1 MAKSP
6 AIAEFVSQALSI
18 PISQLPRHLASFPRR
33 WPFPRGDLY
42 HWIPL
47 LNRFDTILEQFSQEY
62 GLSSGPQTRPFGRTL
77 LARGA
82 AEENTL
88 VAIKGTSTEDLDK
101 LGFGWDGDRH
111 LVDSILVFSRM
122 LLENCGN
129 RSLYNSSDRLGDIL
143 NTTDLSLLTSALHL
157 AVRLAQRF
165 HASRQRSSNASQH
178 LNNALLAS
186 HYNIDLEKV
195 QKLANPFVK
204 ALPQTLTGAEVSS
217 TPAVTPI
224 TKGKEKAHSSPL
236 NLIHPSDM
244 LALATD
250 ESSVTNGPSPQ
261 DGTED
266 NAGHSSWE
274 DWASVSMRYY
284 HNSDP
289 ARDEKK
295 PRMTVPIS
303 PTTPTPVRRPS
314 GLSRHS
320 RLPNSDEAI
329 EAPSAL
335 PAAKPEESTSGGM
348 RTMTIPHGKISTL
361 PIEEIIQSSIGD
373 LPKEHHYELLT
384 KLRIAY
390 AMSSSL
396 HSRQQMLGI
405 RLLAITNLAYIFPEP
420 SFQQKILQLDSDE
433 PRRLQIAY
441 QLTDLIHPPGN
452 RSRIPTKL
460 QTLALGTLEA
470 FSKHK
475 AKVPDVC
482 AALNINVKHGVL
494 FYALREA
501 TADLAVEDT
510 PDDGLDGDEWREAL
524 FSLLDALP
532 ASTIR
537 TGETLIAAGLLDILI
552 EILTLRTDKAE
563 RTHPRILTFLNTIIY
578 SVRDAFQTLANSKG
592 LDTISDLI
600 AYEVQSSLERARNGE
615 GLPPNVRN
623 QATDYWIP
631 FYQQWTLRWLF
642 KFVNHMMSH
651 GNGNFDRL
659 LRNLIDSSQLL
670 SGLRTVIVNA
680 KMFGSSVW
688 SGAVNIM
695 SAFIH
700 NEPTSYAVIAEAG
713 LSKGFLEA
721 ITSQPLTD
729 PLKSDADSQRPEALR
744 SSTASDHLDVENVE
758 DLKADNSEAK
768 TKRQGKNPLAQ
779 GILPATDA
787 IVTIPQAF
795 GAICLNHTGRT
806 LFMKSN
812 ALQKFFEIFES
823 SDHVKS
829 MNLEGELARLLGSSF
844 DELVRHHPPLRS
856 GVQDSVIRMLER
868 VGDLCTSRATKLGVG
883 AKLWIEEND
892 TEVTDSAYR
901 GFENSPSS
909 AMQSSSVLNPVNE
922 GSSDA
927 VMTDA
932 APETGS
938 SGTAALSPEKEDEKN
953 GPMTSTFINVAMKFL
968 AGFFENSTLCAEF
981 IERGGF
987 EFVLEFVKN
996 PSLPYDFNNHP
1007 ASQEL
1012 ARVVHMLAEQKPHL
1026 VLPSIVKIAQSAAD
1040 DLTTFTNYAGE
1051 FTTFREF
1058 ISPPPLKPFGFE
1070 TGEKTKTSVDG
1081 TKITKSLVKVH
1092 TLSVILQETFS
1103 QPIYNSRTSH
1113 TFFSQVNLADMYIS
1127 LIKSLGR
1134 LHKACVWEDI
1144 LLQESIPEKWKE
1156 TTRIKGFGMGI
1167 EDADEIFG
1175 FIGRRESVDESPF
1188 NEADIAPSFAQH
1200 GESESNNVS
1209 MASKKANK
1217 APSSKEERSPYFKN
1231 ARTLRYLLNQ
1241 VPSSIVP
1248 FLQGLGKTLIAKRRP
1263 EAYQRQNAYMVAK
1276 AISDS
1281 ILDQLK
1287 YETPRKANSVQQRYA
1302 YWIVILTSVSEL
1314 LMEGTLT
1321 SLLLP
1326 QFVRIETERRLA
1338 DNNFRPVGSAPSA
1351 LFDFSSTSF
1360 QRWWRP
1366 NCHERIALGVSSGS
1380 QVVPRPNKHD
1390 RRRRPRGKAEF
1401 RLWGH

>member
-1 MAKSP
+1 MN
-6 AIAEFVSQALSI
+6 QALSI
-18 PISQLPRHLASFPRR
+18 PISQLPKHLASFPRR

-47 LNRFDTILEQFSQEY
+47 LNRFDIILEQFNQEY
-62 GLSSGPQTRPFGRTL
+62 GLSSGPQTHQFGRNL
-77 LARGA
+77 LATGA
-82 AEENTL
+82 AEENPL
-88 VAIKGTSTEDLDK
+88 VPIAGTSTEDLDK
-101 LGFGWDGDRH
+101 LGFESDGDRH
-111 LVDSILVFSRM
+111 LVDSILVFSRV

-157 AVRLAQRF
+157 AVRLAQRY
-165 HASRQRSSNASQH
+165 HASRQRGSNASQH

-204 ALPQTLTGAEVSS
+204 ALPQPLTGAELSS
-217 TPAVTPI
+217 APAITPTA
-224 TKGKEKAHSSPL
+224 KGKEKAYSSPS

-250 ESSVTNGPSPQ
+250 ESSLTNGSPSQ

-274 DWASVSMRYY
+274 DWARISMRYY
-284 HNSDP
+284 HNSDSL
-289 ARDEKK
+289 RDEKK
-295 PRMTVPIS
+295 PGMIVPIS

-314 GLSRHS
+314 GLSRNS
-320 RLPNSDEAI
+320 RLPNSDEAT
-329 EAPSAL
+329 EASGAL
-335 PAAKPEESTSGGM
+335 PAGKSEEPTSAGM
-348 RTMTIPHGKISTL
+348 RTITIPYGKISTL
-361 PIEEIIQSSIGD
+361 PIEEIIQSPICD

-390 AMSSSL
+390 ALSSSP

-405 RLLAITNLAYIFPEP
+405 RLLAITNLAYIYPETL
-420 SFQQKILQLDSDE
+420 FQQKILQLDSDE
-433 PRRLQIAY
+433 PRRLQIVY
-441 QLTDLIHPPGN
+441 QLTDLIHPPRN
-452 RSRIPTKL
+452 RSRIPTRL

-475 AKVPDVC
+475 AKAPDVC

-501 TADLAVEDT
+501 TADLAVEDA
-510 PDDGLDGDEWREAL
+510 PGDGLEGDEWREAL

-552 EILTLRTDKAE
+552 EILTLRTAKAE

-615 GLPPNVRN
+615 GLPRNVRN

-670 SGLRTVIVNA
+670 NGLRTVIVNA

-721 ITSQPLTD
+721 ITSHPLTD
-729 PLKSDADSQRPEALR
+729 PSRPDSESQRPEANR
-744 SSTASDHLDVENVE
+744 SPTASGHIDAELAE
-758 DLKADNSEAK
+758 DLKAENSEA
-768 TKRQGKNPLAQ
+768 RAERSEKNLLAQ

-795 GAICLNHTGRT
+795 GAICLNNTGMT
-806 LFMKSN
+806 LFMKSD

-844 DELVRHHPPLRS
+844 DELVRHHPRLKN
-856 GVQDSVIRMLER
+856 GVLDSVIRMLER
-868 VGDLCTSRATKLGVG
+868 VGSLCTSRATKLGLG
-883 AKLWIEEND
+883 AKLWVEDEDAEVADSTYPGIEK
-892 TEVTDSAYR
+892 
-901 GFENSPSS
+901 SPSDVIV
-909 AMQSSSVLNPVNE
+909 SSSDLNSTTE
-922 GSSDA
+922 GNGDA
-927 VMTDA
+927 VMTDVA
-932 APETGS
+932 QEVGS
-938 SGTAALSPEKEDEKN
+938 SSITEFGPGKEDERN
-953 GPMTSTFINVAMKFL
+953 GPTTSTFINVAMKFL
-968 AGFFENSTLCAEF
+968 AGFFENSTLCAAF

-987 EFVLEFVKN
+987 ECVLEFVKN

-1026 VLPSIVKIAQSAAD
+1026 VLPSIVKLAQSAAD
-1040 DLTTFTNYAGE
+1040 DLTNFTEYAGE
-1051 FTTFREF
+1051 STTFQEF
-1058 ISPPPLKPFGFE
+1058 ISTPPLKPIGFGIGE
-1070 TGEKTKTSVDG
+1070 TTKTSLDG
-1081 TKITKSLVKVH
+1081 TAIVKSLVKVH

-1103 QPIYNSRTSH
+1103 QPIFNARTSH
-1113 TFFSQVNLADMYIS
+1113 TFFSQVNLADMYVS

-1144 LLQESIPEKWKE
+1144 LLQECIPEKWKE
-1156 TTRIKGFGMGI
+1156 ITRIKGFGIGI

-1175 FIGRRESVDESPF
+1175 LIGRRESDDESPF
-1188 NEADIAPSFAQH
+1188 DETDLIPEPSSFVQT
-1200 GESESNNVS
+1200 GESGSINVS
-1209 MASKKANK
+1209 MALKKASK
-1217 APSSKEERSPYFKN
+1217 TPPSKEEKSPQVKN

-1281 ILDQLK
+1281 ILEELR
-1287 YETPRKANSVQQRYA
+1287 YETPRKANSLQHRYA
-1302 YWIVILTSVSEL
+1302 YWIVILTSISEL
-1314 LMEGTLT
+1314 LMEGTV
-1321 SLLLP
+1321 SPLP
-1326 QFVRIETERRLA
+1326 LCRFLQIEA
-1338 DNNFRPVGSAPSA
+1338 
-1351 LFDFSSTSF
+1351 
-1360 QRWWRP
+1360 
-1366 NCHERIALGVSSGS
+1366 
-1380 QVVPRPNKHD
+1380 
-1390 RRRRPRGKAEF
+1390 
-1401 RLWGH
+1401 

>member
-1 MAKSP
+1 M
-6 AIAEFVSQALSI
+6 
-18 PISQLPRHLASFPRR
+18 
-33 WPFPRGDLY
+33 
-42 HWIPL
+42 
-47 LNRFDTILEQFSQEY
+47 
-62 GLSSGPQTRPFGRTL
+62 
-77 LARGA
+77 
-82 AEENTL
+82 EENTL
-88 VAIKGTSTEDLDK
+88 VPIKGTSTEDLDK

-111 LVDSILVFSRM
+111 LVDSILIFSRM

-157 AVRLAQRF
+157 AVRLAQRY
-165 HASRQRSSNASQH
+165 HAARQRGSNASQH

-195 QKLANPFVK
+195 QKLANPFMK
-204 ALPQTLTGAEVSS
+204 ALPQPPVGAEILS
-217 TPAVTPI
+217 TPATV
-224 TKGKEKAHSSPL
+224 KGKERAHSSQSNPV
-236 NLIHPSDM
+236 HPSDM
-244 LALATD
+244 LTLATD
-250 ESSVTNGPSPQ
+250 ESSVNNGTPTQ
-261 DGTED
+261 DGAENNT
-266 NAGHSSWE
+266 GHSSWE
-274 DWASVSMRYY
+274 DWACVSLRYY

-295 PRMTVPIS
+295 PRTTLPVS
-303 PTTPTPVRRPS
+303 PTTPTHIRRPS

-320 RLPNSDEAI
+320 RFPNPEEAT
-329 EAPSAL
+329 EVPSLL
-335 PAAKPEESTSGGM
+335 PAAKPEEPAPGGM
-348 RTMTIPHGKISTL
+348 RTMTISYGTISTL
-361 PIEEIIQSSIGD
+361 PIEEIIQSSVGD

-390 AMSSSL
+390 ALSSSL
-396 HSRQQMLGI
+396 QSRQQMLGI
-405 RLLAITNLAYIFPEP
+405 RLLAITNLAYIFSETL
-420 SFQQKILQLDSDE
+420 FQQRILQLDSDE

-475 AKVPDVC
+475 AKAPDVC

-501 TADLAVEDT
+501 TADLAVEDA
-510 PDDGLDGDEWREAL
+510 PDDGLEGDEWREAL

-532 ASTIR
+532 ASTVR

-563 RTHPRILTFLNTIIY
+563 RSHPRILTFLNTIIY

-600 AYEVQSSLERARNGE
+600 AYEVQSSLERALNGK
-615 GLPPNVRN
+615 GLPQNVRN

-631 FYQQWTLRWLF
+631 IYQQWTLRWLF

-721 ITSQPLTD
+721 ITSHPLTD
-729 PLKSDADSQRPEALR
+729 SLSPDPDPQRPEPLR
-744 SSTASDHLDVENVE
+744 SPTADDHLHKEHVE
-758 DLKADNSEAK
+758 DPEAGNPEAGAKPLDK
-768 TKRQGKNPLAQ
+768 TELAQ

-795 GAICLNHTGRT
+795 GAICLNNTGMT
-806 LFMKSN
+806 LFMKSD

-823 SDHVKS
+823 SDHVKA

-844 DELVRHHPPLRS
+844 DELVRHHPNLKN
-856 GVQDSVIRMLER
+856 GVLDSVIRMLER
-868 VGDLCTSRATKLGVG
+868 VGDLCTSRATKLGIG
-883 AKLWIEEND
+883 AKLWAEEKDAEVPEFAYSGIEE
-892 TEVTDSAYR
+892 V
-901 GFENSPSS
+901 PSNIMRS
-909 AMQSSSVLNPVNE
+909 GSNLNPTNE
-922 GSSDA
+922 GDDDA

-932 APETGS
+932 AQEAGLLSITEPS
-938 SGTAALSPEKEDEKN
+938 SDKEDEKN
-953 GPMTSTFINVAMKFL
+953 APVTCTFINVAMKFL
-968 AGFFENSTLCAEF
+968 AGFFENPTLCAAF

-987 EFVLEFVKN
+987 ECVLEFVTN

-1007 ASQEL
+1007 ASHEL

-1026 VLPSIVKIAQSAAD
+1026 VLPSIVKLAQGAAD
-1040 DLTTFTNYAGE
+1040 DLATFTNFAGE
-1051 FTTFREF
+1051 ITTFREF
-1058 ISPPPLKPFGFE
+1058 ISTLPFQPTESE
-1070 TGEKTKTSVDG
+1070 TSVKTKTSADG
-1081 TKITKSLVKVH
+1081 TTIVKSLVKVH
-1092 TLSVILQETFS
+1092 TLAVILHETFS
-1103 QPIYNSRTSH
+1103 QPIYNSRTNH
-1113 TFFSQVNLADMYIS
+1113 TFFSQVNLADMYVS

-1134 LHKACVWEDI
+1134 LHQVCAWEEILVQECV
-1144 LLQESIPEKWKE
+1144 PEKWKE
-1156 TTRIKGFGMGI
+1156 PTRVKDFEVGI
-1167 EDADEIFG
+1167 EDADEILG
-1175 FIGRRESVDESPF
+1175 LIGRRESVDDSPF
-1188 NEADIAPSFAQH
+1188 DEADILSDPNSFAQT
-1200 GESESNNVS
+1200 GESGSINVS
-1209 MASKKANK
+1209 MNSKKASK
-1217 APSSKEERSPYFKN
+1217 APVNKDERTSQFRN
-1231 ARTLRYLLNQ
+1231 ARTLRYLLSQ
-1241 VPSSIVP
+1241 VSSSIIP

-1263 EAYQRQNAYMVAK
+1263 EPYQRQNAYMVAK

-1287 YETPRKANSVQQRYA
+1287 FETPRKAHSLHHRYT
-1302 YWIVILTSVSEL
+1302 YWNLILTSISEL
-1314 LMEGTLT
+1314 LMEGTLIP
-1321 SLLLP
+1321 LP
-1326 QFVRIETERRLA
+1326 L
-1338 DNNFRPVGSAPSA
+1338 P
-1351 LFDFSSTSF
+1351 LF
-1360 QRWWRP
+1360 P
-1366 NCHERIALGVSSGS
+1366 EKEI
-1380 QVVPRPNKHD
+1380 
-1390 RRRRPRGKAEF
+1390 
-1401 RLWGH
+1401 

>member
-1 MAKSP
+1 M
-6 AIAEFVSQALSI
+6 LL
-18 PISQLPRHLASFPRR
+18 PISQLPKHLASFPRR

-47 LNRFDTILEQFSQEY
+47 LNRFDIILEQFNQEY
-62 GLSSGPQTRPFGRTL
+62 GLGSGPQTRPFGRTL
-77 LARGA
+77 LVRGA
-82 AEENTL
+82 AEENPL
-88 VAIKGTSTEDLDK
+88 LPIKGTGTEDLDQ

-111 LVDSILVFSRM
+111 LVDSILVFSRV

-129 RSLYNSSDRLGDIL
+129 RSLYNSSDRLGEIL

-157 AVRLAQRF
+157 AVRLAQRY
-165 HASRQRSSNASQH
+165 HASRQRGSNASQH

-204 ALPQTLTGAEVSS
+204 AVPSVLTGAELSS
-217 TPAVTPI
+217 TPATTP
-224 TKGKEKAHSSPL
+224 TVKGKEKAHSSSS

-250 ESSVTNGPSPQ
+250 GSSITNGSTAQ
-261 DGTED
+261 DED
-266 NAGHSSWE
+266 YAGHSSWE
-274 DWASVSMRYY
+274 DWARVSMRYY

-289 ARDEKK
+289 VRDEKK
-295 PRMTVPIS
+295 PRMTAPVS
-303 PTTPTPVRRPS
+303 PATPTPVRRPS

-320 RLPNSDEAI
+320 RLPNSDETI

-335 PAAKPEESTSGGM
+335 PTAKLEEPNLGGM
-348 RTMTIPHGKISTL
+348 RTMTIPYGTISTS
-361 PIEEIIQSSIGD
+361 PIEEIIQSSISD

-390 AMSSSL
+390 ALSSSL

-405 RLLAITNLAYIFPEP
+405 RLLAITNLAYILPETL
-420 SFQQKILQLDSDE
+420 FQQKILQLDSDE

-452 RSRIPTKL
+452 RKRIPTKL

-475 AKVPDVC
+475 AKAPDVC

-501 TADLAVEDT
+501 TADLAVEDA
-510 PDDGLDGDEWREAL
+510 PDDGLEGDEWREAL

-532 ASTIR
+532 PSTVR

-552 EILTLRTDKAE
+552 EILTLRTAKAE

-578 SVRDAFQTLANSKG
+578 TVRDAFQTLANSKG

-600 AYEVQSSLERARNGE
+600 AYEVQSSLERARSGQ
-615 GLPPNVRN
+615 GLPQNVRN

-721 ITSQPLTD
+721 ITSHPLTD
-729 PLKSDADSQRPEALR
+729 PSRPDPDSQPPEAHRLL
-744 SSTASDHLDVENVE
+744 TASDHLDPERV
-758 DLKADNSEAK
+758 DGAKAENSEAR
-768 TKRQGKNPLAQ
+768 TQRSEKNSLAQ

-795 GAICLNHTGRT
+795 GAICLNNTGMT
-806 LFMKSN
+806 LFMRSD

-844 DELVRHHPPLRS
+844 DELVRHHPRLRT
-856 GVQDSVIRMLER
+856 GVLDSVIRMLER
-868 VGDLCTSRATKLGVG
+868 VEQLCTSRATKLGVG
-883 AKLWIEEND
+883 AKLWFDEKD
-892 TEVTDSAYR
+892 AEVTDSAYP
-901 GFENSPSS
+901 GAEKSPSN
-909 AMQSSSVLNPVNE
+909 AMQPSSDLDSINE
-922 GSSDA
+922 RDSDA

-932 APETGS
+932 AQEADS
-938 SGTAALSPEKEDEKN
+938 SSTTELSSDKEDEKN
-953 GPMTSTFINVAMKFL
+953 GPITSTFINVAMKFL
-968 AGFFENSTLCAEF
+968 AGFFENTTLCAAF

-987 EFVLEFVKN
+987 ECVLDFVTN
-996 PSLPYDFNNHP
+996 SSLPYDFNNHP

-1026 VLPSIVKIAQSAAD
+1026 VLPSIVKLAQSAAD
-1040 DLTTFTNYAGE
+1040 DLATFTYHAGDS
-1051 FTTFREF
+1051 TTFREF
-1058 ISPPPLKPFGFE
+1058 ISTVPQ

-1081 TKITKSLVKVH
+1081 TKIVKSLVKVH
-1092 TLSVILQETFS
+1092 TLSVVLQETFS

-1113 TFFSQVNLADMYIS
+1113 NFFSQVNLADMYVS

-1134 LHKACVWEDI
+1134 LHKACVWEEI
-1144 LLQESIPEKWKE
+1144 LLQECIPEKWKE

-1167 EDADEIFG
+1167 EDADEILG
-1175 FIGRRESVDESPF
+1175 FIGRRESDDDSPF
-1188 NEADIAPSFAQH
+1188 DEADLLPDPSSFAQT
-1200 GESESNNVS
+1200 GESGSINVS
-1209 MASKKANK
+1209 MASKKTSK
-1217 APSSKEERSPYFKN
+1217 APLSKDEKSSQFKN
-1231 ARTLRYLLNQ
+1231 SRTLRYLLNQ
-1241 VPSSIVP
+1241 VPTSIIP

-1281 ILDQLK
+1281 ILDQIR
-1287 YETPRKANSVQQRYA
+1287 YDTPRKANSVQHRYG
-1302 YWIVILTSVSEL
+1302 YWIVILTSISEL
-1314 LMEGTLT
+1314 LMEGTLKP
-1321 SLLLP
+1321 LLLP
-1326 QFVRIETERRLA
+1326 
-1338 DNNFRPVGSAPSA
+1338 
-1351 LFDFSSTSF
+1351 
-1360 QRWWRP
+1360 
-1366 NCHERIALGVSSGS
+1366 
-1380 QVVPRPNKHD
+1380 KYY
-1390 RRRRPRGKAEF
+1390 
-1401 RLWGH
+1401 

>member
-1 MAKSP
+1 M
-6 AIAEFVSQALSI
+6 
-18 PISQLPRHLASFPRR
+18 
-33 WPFPRGDLY
+33 
-42 HWIPL
+42 
-47 LNRFDTILEQFSQEY
+47 
-62 GLSSGPQTRPFGRTL
+62 TRDATKDN
-77 LARGA
+77 AVA
-82 AEENTL
+82 
-88 VAIKGTSTEDLDK
+88 AIKGASTEDLDK
-101 LGFGWDGDRH
+101 LGFGWDGDRQ
-111 LVDSILVFSRM
+111 LVDSILVFSRV

-157 AVRLAQRF
+157 AVRLAQRY
-165 HASRQRSSNASQH
+165 HASRQRGSNASQH

-204 ALPQTLTGAEVSS
+204 SLPQTPTGPEFSS
-217 TPAVTPI
+217 TPATTP
-224 TKGKEKAHSSPL
+224 TVKGKEKVHSVPS
-236 NLIHPSDM
+236 NSIHPSDM

-250 ESSVTNGPSPQ
+250 ESSVTNGSPTH

-266 NAGHSSWE
+266 NTGHCSWE
-274 DWASVSMRYY
+274 DWAGVSMRYY
-284 HNSDP
+284 HNSDS

-295 PRMTVPIS
+295 PKMAMPIS
-303 PTTPTPVRRPS
+303 PMTPTPVRRPS

-335 PAAKPEESTSGGM
+335 PAAKPEEPTSGGM
-348 RTMTIPHGKISTL
+348 RTITIPYVTISSS
-361 PIEEIIQSSIGD
+361 PIEEIIQSSICD

-390 AMSSSL
+390 ALSRSL

-405 RLLAITNLAYIFPEP
+405 RLLAITNLAYILPETL
-420 SFQQKILQLDSDE
+420 FQQKILQLDSDE
-433 PRRLQIAY
+433 PRRLQMAY

-452 RSRIPTKL
+452 RGRIPTKL

-475 AKVPDVC
+475 IKAPDVC

-494 FYALREA
+494 FYALRKA
-501 TADLAVEDT
+501 AADLAMEDA
-510 PDDGLDGDEWREAL
+510 PDDGLEDDEWREAL

-552 EILTLRTDKAE
+552 EILTLRTAKAE
-563 RTHPRILTFLNTIIY
+563 RTYPRILTFLNTIIY

-615 GLPPNVRN
+615 GLPQNVRN

-631 FYQQWTLRWLF
+631 FYQQQTLRWLF

-680 KMFGSSVW
+680 KIFGSSVW

-721 ITSQPLTD
+721 ITSHPLTD
-729 PLKSDADSQRPEALR
+729 PMRSDPDSQRSESLQ
-744 SSTASDHLDVENVE
+744 SLVASDHLNVEPVE
-758 DLKADNSEAK
+758 DLKADTAEAR
-768 TKRQGKNPLAQ
+768 TKRLDNNLLAQ

-795 GAICLNHTGRT
+795 GAICLNNTGMT
-806 LFMKSN
+806 LFMKSD

-844 DELVRHHPPLRS
+844 DELVRHHPRLRT
-856 GVQDSVIRMLER
+856 GVLDSVIRMLGR
-868 VGDLCTSRATKLGVG
+868 VGYLCTSRATKLGVG
-883 AKLWIEEND
+883 AKLWIEEKTAD
-892 TEVTDSAYR
+892 LTDPAYLGIKKAPGSVTHPCSD
-901 GFENSPSS
+901 P
-909 AMQSSSVLNPVNE
+909 NPTNE
-922 GSSDA
+922 GDSDA

-932 APETGS
+932 AYSSSPPTNQEAGS
-938 SGTAALSPEKEDEKN
+938 SSTTEVTQDKEDEKH
-953 GPMTSTFINVAMKFL
+953 GPTTSTFINVAMKFL
-968 AGFFENSTLCAEF
+968 AGFFENSTLCAAF

-987 EFVLEFVKN
+987 EFVLEFVTN

-1026 VLPSIVKIAQSAAD
+1026 VLPSIVKLAQSTAD
-1040 DLTTFTNYAGE
+1040 DLTTLTNYAGE
-1051 FTTFREF
+1051 HTAFSEF
-1058 ISPPPLKPFGFE
+1058 ISTPPIKSNGYE
-1070 TGEKTKTSVDG
+1070 IGEKIKTSVDG
-1081 TKITKSLVKVH
+1081 TKIVKSLVNVH
-1092 TLSVILQETFS
+1092 TLSITLQETFS

-1113 TFFSQVNLADMYIS
+1113 TFFSQVNLADMYVA

-1134 LHKACVWEDI
+1134 LHKACVWEEI
-1144 LLQESIPEKWKE
+1144 LLQDVIPEKWKE
-1156 TTRIKGFGMGI
+1156 TTRIKGYGMGI

-1175 FIGRRESVDESPF
+1175 FINRGESADDSPF
-1188 NEADIAPSFAQH
+1188 DEADILPDPSSFAPT
-1200 GESESNNVS
+1200 GESESINIS

-1217 APSSKEERSPYFKN
+1217 APSSKEERTAQFRN
-1231 ARTLRYLLNQ
+1231 LRTLRYLLNQ

-1248 FLQGLGKTLIAKRRP
+1248 FFQGLGKTLIAKRRP

-1281 ILDQLK
+1281 ILDQLR
-1287 YETPRKANSVQQRYA
+1287 YEAPRKADSLNHRYA
-1302 YWIVILTSVSEL
+1302 YWIVILTSISQL
-1314 LMEGTLT
+1314 LMEGTLIT
-1321 SLLLP
+1321 PVPSLK
-1326 QFVRIETERRLA
+1326 R
-1338 DNNFRPVGSAPSA
+1338 
-1351 LFDFSSTSF
+1351 
-1360 QRWWRP
+1360 
-1366 NCHERIALGVSSGS
+1366 
-1380 QVVPRPNKHD
+1380 
-1390 RRRRPRGKAEF
+1390 
-1401 RLWGH
+1401 

>member
-1 MAKSP
+1 MN
-6 AIAEFVSQALSI
+6 QALSI
-18 PISQLPRHLASFPRR
+18 PISQLPKHLGSFPQR

-47 LNRFDTILEQFSQEY
+47 LNRFDIILEQFNLEY
-62 GLSSGPQTRPFGRTL
+62 GLNSGPQTRQFGRTL
-77 LARGA
+77 LATGA
-82 AEENTL
+82 AEENPL
-88 VAIKGTSTEDLDK
+88 VPIAGTSAEDLDK
-101 LGFGWDGDRH
+101 LGFEADGDRH
-111 LVDSILVFSRM
+111 LVDSILVFSRV

-157 AVRLAQRF
+157 AVRLAQRY
-165 HASRQRSSNASQH
+165 HASRQRGSNASQH

-204 ALPQTLTGAEVSS
+204 ALPQSLNGAELSS
-217 TPAVTPI
+217 APATTPTA
-224 TKGKEKAHSSPL
+224 KGKEKTHSFPF

-250 ESSVTNGPSPQ
+250 EFSLTNGSPPQ

-274 DWASVSMRYY
+274 DWARVSMRYY
-284 HNSDP
+284 HNPDSF
-289 ARDEKK
+289 RDEKR
-295 PRMTVPIS
+295 PRMIVPIS
-303 PTTPTPVRRPS
+303 PATPTPVRRPS

-329 EAPSAL
+329 EASGAL
-335 PAAKPEESTSGGM
+335 PAGKPEEPTSAGM
-348 RTMTIPHGKISTL
+348 RTITIPYGKISTL
-361 PIEEIIQSSIGD
+361 PIEEIIQSSICD
-373 LPKEHHYELLT
+373 LPNEHHYELLT

-390 AMSSSL
+390 ALSSSS

-405 RLLAITNLAYIFPEP
+405 RLLAITNLAYIYQETL
-420 SFQQKILQLDSDE
+420 FQQKILQLDSDE
-433 PRRLQIAY
+433 PRRLQIVY
-441 QLTDLIHPPGN
+441 QLTDLIHPPRN
-452 RSRIPTKL
+452 RSRIPKNL

-475 AKVPDVC
+475 AKAPDVC

-501 TADLAVEDT
+501 TADLAVEDA
-510 PDDGLDGDEWREAL
+510 PSDGLEGDEWREAL

-552 EILTLRTDKAE
+552 EILTLRTAKAE

-592 LDTISDLI
+592 LETISDLI
-600 AYEVQSSLERARNGE
+600 AYEVQSSLERARNGQ
-615 GLPPNVRN
+615 GLPRNVRN
-623 QATDYWIP
+623 QATDYLIP

-670 SGLRTVIVNA
+670 NGLRTVIVNA

-713 LSKGFLEA
+713 LSEGFLEA
-721 ITSQPLTD
+721 ITSHPLTD
-729 PLKSDADSQRPEALR
+729 SSRPDSNSQRPRANRLPSESGHIDAEHGAESTEDNPEAETKQ
-744 SSTASDHLDVENVE
+744 SEKHL
-758 DLKADNSEAK
+758 
-768 TKRQGKNPLAQ
+768 LAQ

-795 GAICLNHTGRT
+795 GAICLNTTGMT
-806 LFMKSN
+806 LFMKSD

-829 MNLEGELARLLGSSF
+829 MNFEGELARLLGSSF
-844 DELVRHHPPLRS
+844 DELVRHHPPLRT
-856 GVQDSVIRMLER
+856 GVLGSVIRMLER
-868 VGDLCTSRATKLGVG
+868 VESLCTSRATKLGLG
-883 AKLWIEEND
+883 AKLWVEEKD
-892 TEVTDSAYR
+892 AEVADSAYP
-901 GFENSPSS
+901 GIEE
-909 AMQSSSVLNPVNE
+909 SSSDVILSSSDLNPTSE
-922 GSSDA
+922 GNGDALMTDVVQEVRSSDI
-927 VMTDA
+927 TEFGPD
-932 APETGS
+932 
-938 SGTAALSPEKEDEKN
+938 KEDEKN
-953 GPMTSTFINVAMKFL
+953 GPTTSTFINVAMKFL
-968 AGFFENSTLCAEF
+968 AGFFENSTLCAAF

-987 EFVLEFVKN
+987 ERVLEFVNN

-1026 VLPSIVKIAQSAAD
+1026 VLPSIVKQAQSAAD
-1040 DLTTFTNYAGE
+1040 DLINFTEHAGDSTTFQ
-1051 FTTFREF
+1051 EF
-1058 ISPPPLKPFGFE
+1058 ISTLPVEPIGFG
-1070 TGEKTKTSVDG
+1070 TGDKFKTSLNG
-1081 TKITKSLVKVH
+1081 TTTVKSLVKVH

-1103 QPIYNSRTSH
+1103 QPIYNTRTSH
-1113 TFFSQVNLADMYIS
+1113 TFFSQVNLADMYVS

-1144 LLQESIPEKWKE
+1144 LLQACIPEKWKE
-1156 TTRIKGFGMGI
+1156 TTRIKRFGIGI

-1175 FIGRRESVDESPF
+1175 LVGRRENDDESPF
-1188 NEADIAPSFAQH
+1188 DDADLIPEPSSFVQT
-1200 GESESNNVS
+1200 GESGSINVS
-1209 MASKKANK
+1209 MALKKAGK
-1217 APSSKEERSPYFKN
+1217 SPSSKEEDSPQVKN

-1263 EAYQRQNAYMVAK
+1263 EAYHRQNAYMVAK
-1276 AISDS
+1276 AISDT
-1281 ILDQLK
+1281 ILEELR
-1287 YETPRKANSVQQRYA
+1287 YEAPRKANSLQHRYA
-1302 YWIVILTSVSEL
+1302 YWIVILDSISEL
-1314 LMEGTLT
+1314 LMEGII
-1321 SLLLP
+1321 SPLP
-1326 QFVRIETERRLA
+1326 LCQFLRIEA
-1338 DNNFRPVGSAPSA
+1338 
-1351 LFDFSSTSF
+1351 
-1360 QRWWRP
+1360 
-1366 NCHERIALGVSSGS
+1366 
-1380 QVVPRPNKHD
+1380 
-1390 RRRRPRGKAEF
+1390 
-1401 RLWGH
+1401 

>member
-1 MAKSP
+1 M
-6 AIAEFVSQALSI
+6 SQALSI
-18 PISQLPRHLASFPRR
+18 PISQLPKHLASFPRR

-62 GLSSGPQTRPFGRTL
+62 GLGSGPQTRQFGRTL

-82 AEENTL
+82 AEENPL
-88 VAIKGTSTEDLDK
+88 VPIAGTSTEDLDK
-101 LGFGWDGDRH
+101 LGFESDGDRS
-111 LVDSILVFSRM
+111 LVDSILVFSRV

-157 AVRLAQRF
+157 AVRLAQRY
-165 HASRQRSSNASQH
+165 HASRQRGNASQH

-204 ALPQTLTGAEVSS
+204 ALPQTLTGAELS
-217 TPAVTPI
+217 TAPATTP
-224 TKGKEKAHSSPL
+224 TAKGKEKAHSSPSS
-236 NLIHPSDM
+236 LIHPSDM
-244 LALATD
+244 LALATE
-250 ESSVTNGPSPQ
+250 ESLTNGSPSQ

-266 NAGHSSWE
+266 NTGHSSWE
-274 DWASVSMRYY
+274 DWALVSMRYY
-284 HNSDP
+284 HNSDSI
-289 ARDEKK
+289 RDEKK
-295 PRMTVPIS
+295 PRMIVPTS
-303 PTTPTPVRRPS
+303 PTTPTPARRPS

-329 EAPSAL
+329 ESPGAL
-335 PAAKPEESTSGGM
+335 PAGKPEEQTLGGM
-348 RTMTIPHGKISTL
+348 RTITIPYGKISTL
-361 PIEEIIQSSIGD
+361 PIEEIIQSSICD

-384 KLRIAY
+384 KLRIAS
-390 AMSSSL
+390 ALSSSP
-396 HSRQQMLGI
+396 HSRQLMLGI
-405 RLLAITNLAYIFPEP
+405 RLLAITNLAYIYPETI
-420 SFQQKILQLDSDE
+420 FQQKILQLDSDE

-441 QLTDLIHPPGN
+441 QLTDLIHPPRN
-452 RSRIPTKL
+452 RSRVPTKL

-475 AKVPDVC
+475 AKAPDVC

-510 PDDGLDGDEWREAL
+510 PGDGIEGDEWREAL

-552 EILTLRTDKAE
+552 EILTLRTAKAE

-615 GLPPNVRN
+615 GLPGNVRN

-659 LRNLIDSSQLL
+659 LRNLIDSSRLL
-670 SGLRTVIVNA
+670 NGLRTVIVNA

-721 ITSQPLTD
+721 ITSHPLTD
-729 PLKSDADSQRPEALR
+729 PPRPDSDSQRPEANR
-744 SSTASDHLDVENVE
+744 SPTVSDQIEAEYAE
-758 DLKADNSEAK
+758 DPKADISEVS
-768 TKRQGKNPLAQ
+768 TKRSERDLLAQ
-779 GILPATDA
+779 SILPATDA

-795 GAICLNHTGRT
+795 GAICLNNAGMT
-806 LFMKSN
+806 LFMKSD

-823 SDHVKS
+823 SEHVKS

-844 DELVRHHPPLRS
+844 DELVRHHPRLRT
-856 GVQDSVIRMLER
+856 GVLDSVIRMLER
-868 VGDLCTSRATKLGVG
+868 VENLCTSRASKLGLG
-883 AKLWIEEND
+883 AKLWVEEKD
-892 TEVTDSAYR
+892 AEVTDSTHP
-901 GFENSPSS
+901 GIEKSPSDV
-909 AMQSSSVLNPVNE
+909 MQSSLDLNSVTE
-922 GSSDA
+922 GDGDA

-932 APETGS
+932 AQEVGLS
-938 SGTAALSPEKEDEKN
+938 SITESSPDKEDEKT
-953 GPMTSTFINVAMKFL
+953 GPDTSTFINVAMKFL
-968 AGFFENSTLCAEF
+968 AGFFENSTLCAAF

-987 EFVLEFVKN
+987 EWVLEFVKN

-1012 ARVVHMLAEQKPHL
+1012 ARVAHMLAEQKPHL
-1026 VLPSIVKIAQSAAD
+1026 VLPSIIKLAQSAAD
-1040 DLTTFTNYAGE
+1040 DLTNFTDCAGE
-1051 FTTFREF
+1051 STTFREF
-1058 ISPPPLKPFGFE
+1058 ISTLPPKPVGLE
-1070 TGEKTKTSVDG
+1070 NGEKTTTSLDG
-1081 TKITKSLVKVH
+1081 TTIVKSLVRVH

-1113 TFFSQVNLADMYIS
+1113 TFFSQVNLADMYVS
-1127 LIKSLGR
+1127 LINSLGR
-1134 LHKACVWEDI
+1134 LHKACVWEEI
-1144 LLQESIPEKWKE
+1144 LLQECIPEKWKE

-1175 FIGRRESVDESPF
+1175 LIGRREIDDESPF
-1188 NEADIAPSFAQH
+1188 DEADLIPEPSSFAQT
-1200 GESESNNVS
+1200 GESGSINIS
-1209 MASKKANK
+1209 TASKKASK
-1217 APSSKEERSPYFKN
+1217 APSSKEEKSSQFKN
-1231 ARTLRYLLNQ
+1231 AQTLRYLLNQ

-1281 ILDQLK
+1281 ILEGLR
-1287 YETPRKANSVQQRYA
+1287 YETPRKANSLQHRYA
-1302 YWIVILTSVSEL
+1302 YWIVILTSISEL
-1314 LMEGTLT
+1314 LMEGTLPP
-1321 SLLLP
+1321 LLVC
-1326 QFVRIETERRLA
+1326 QFL
-1338 DNNFRPVGSAPSA
+1338 
-1351 LFDFSSTSF
+1351 
-1360 QRWWRP
+1360 
-1366 NCHERIALGVSSGS
+1366 
-1380 QVVPRPNKHD
+1380 
-1390 RRRRPRGKAEF
+1390 
-1401 RLWGH
+1401 

>member
-1 MAKSP
+1 MS
-6 AIAEFVSQALSI
+6 V
-18 PISQLPRHLASFPRR
+18 PISQLPNHLASFPRR

-47 LNRFDTILEQFSQEY
+47 LNRFDTVLEQFNQEY
-62 GLSSGPQTRPFGRTL
+62 GLGSGPQTRQFGRTL
-77 LARGA
+77 LARDA
-82 AEENTL
+82 AEENPL
-88 VAIKGTSTEDLDK
+88 APIKGTSTEDLDK
-101 LGFGWDGDRH
+101 LGFESDGDRQ
-111 LVDSILVFSRM
+111 LVDSILVFSRV

-157 AVRLAQRF
+157 AVRLAQRY
-165 HASRQRSSNASQH
+165 HASRQRGSNASQH

-204 ALPQTLTGAEVSS
+204 ALPPSLTGTELSS
-217 TPAVTPI
+217 APTTTPTA
-224 TKGKEKAHSSPL
+224 KGKEKVHSSPL
-236 NLIHPSDM
+236 NIIHPSDM

-250 ESSVTNGPSPQ
+250 EPSITNGSPKP

-266 NAGHSSWE
+266 NASRSTWE
-274 DWASVSMRYY
+274 DWARVSMRYY

-289 ARDEKK
+289 IRDEKK
-295 PRMTVPIS
+295 PRMIVPVT

-320 RLPNSDEAI
+320 RLPNSDEAV
-329 EAPSAL
+329 EASGAL
-335 PAAKPEESTSGGM
+335 PAAKPEEPTLGGM
-348 RTMTIPHGKISTL
+348 RTITIPYGKISTS
-361 PIEEIIQSSIGD
+361 PIEEIIQSSICD

-390 AMSSSL
+390 ALSSSS

-405 RLLAITNLAYIFPEP
+405 RLLAITNLAYILPEP
-420 SFQQKILQLDSDE
+420 LFQQKILQLDSDE
-433 PRRLQIAY
+433 PRRLQIVY
-441 QLTDLIHPPGN
+441 QLTDLIHPPGH

-475 AKVPDVC
+475 AKAPDVC

-494 FYALREA
+494 FFALREA
-501 TADLAVEDT
+501 TADLAVEDA
-510 PDDGLDGDEWREAL
+510 PGDGVEGDEWREAL

-552 EILTLRTDKAE
+552 EILTLRTAKAE

-592 LDTISDLI
+592 LDAISDLI
-600 AYEVQSSLERARNGE
+600 AYEVQSSLERARNGD
-615 GLPPNVRN
+615 GLPRNVRN

-670 SGLRTVIVNA
+670 NGLRTVIVNA

-721 ITSQPLTD
+721 ITSHPLTD
-729 PLKSDADSQRPEALR
+729 PPRPDSDPQRPEAHQSL
-744 SSTASDHLDVENVE
+744 TASDQLDAEHAE
-758 DLKADNSEAK
+758 DLKVDNPEARMKRSE
-768 TKRQGKNPLAQ
+768 NNVLAQ

-795 GAICLNHTGRT
+795 GAICLNITGMT
-806 LFMKSN
+806 LFMKSD

-844 DELVRHHPPLRS
+844 DELVRHHPRLRT
-856 GVQDSVIRMLER
+856 GVLDSVIRMLER
-868 VGDLCTSRATKLGVG
+868 VECLCTSRATKLGVG
-883 AKLWIEEND
+883 AKLWAEEKD
-892 TEVTDSAYR
+892 ATQ
-901 GFENSPSS
+901 PSS
-909 AMQSSSVLNPVNE
+909 DPNLVNE
-922 GSSDA
+922 GGSDA
-927 VMTDA
+927 VMIDVA
-932 APETGS
+932 HETGS
-938 SGTAALSPEKEDEKN
+938 SSITGSSPDKEDEKN
-953 GPMTSTFINVAMKFL
+953 GPNTSTFVHVAMKFL
-968 AGFFENSTLCAEF
+968 AGFFENSTLCAAF

-987 EFVLEFVKN
+987 EWVLEFVKN

-1026 VLPSIVKIAQSAAD
+1026 VLPSIVKLAQSAAD
-1040 DLTTFTNYAGE
+1040 DLTTFTNHSGE
-1051 FTTFREF
+1051 FTAFQEF
-1058 ISPPPLKPFGFE
+1058 VSTLPLKPIGFE
-1070 TGEKTKTSVDG
+1070 TGEKIKTAVDG
-1081 TKITKSLVKVH
+1081 TAIVKSLVKVH

-1113 TFFSQVNLADMYIS
+1113 TFFSQVNLADMYVS

-1134 LHKACVWEDI
+1134 LHKACVWEEI
-1144 LLQESIPEKWKE
+1144 LLQECIPEKWKE
-1156 TTRIKGFGMGI
+1156 TTRIKGFGMGM

-1175 FIGRRESVDESPF
+1175 LFGRRENDDDSPF
-1188 NEADIAPSFAQH
+1188 DEADVLPDPSSFAQT
-1200 GESESNNVS
+1200 GESGSINVS
-1209 MASKKANK
+1209 TASKKASK
-1217 APSSKEERSPYFKN
+1217 APSSKEEKSPQFKN
-1231 ARTLRYLLNQ
+1231 VRTLRYLLNQ

-1281 ILDQLK
+1281 ILEHLR
-1287 YETPRKANSVQQRYA
+1287 YETPRKANSLQHRYA
-1302 YWIVILTSVSEL
+1302 YWMVILTSISDL
-1314 LMEGTLT
+1314 LMEGTSR
-1321 SLLLP
+1321 SLHFCRFL
-1326 QFVRIETERRLA
+1326 QIET
-1338 DNNFRPVGSAPSA
+1338 
-1351 LFDFSSTSF
+1351 
-1360 QRWWRP
+1360 
-1366 NCHERIALGVSSGS
+1366 
-1380 QVVPRPNKHD
+1380 K
-1390 RRRRPRGKAEF
+1390 
-1401 RLWGH
+1401 